1 MLSLSWASKFL
12 SAVFFMIISS
22 TASAE
27 LIKAE
32 GQYDLSLDITQRQ
45 CEANALLDAKFKAM
59 GNAGLE
65 KVSQTT
71 SDLCVESGEK
81 TNCEMH
87 EQTMNYFRGGYI
99 KNFEILNQETDSSKG
114 KCTVAIQADVR
125 KYLSKPDVNF
135 VLQAEITG
143 KRRKFHGEEFIIN
156 GEVSR
161 ESHLYLFGY
170 YPKTHSGKVIRIM
183 PNDYEKG
190 IKANGNFQIPKKEMQ
205 KTYKLIAEFPEG
217 SKGIEIMEYI
227 IVLATNQKLDM
238 LSEATLEA
246 FDQRL
251 DDLGR
256 ENWQKIQIGYFVLKD
271 G

>member
-12 SAVFFMIISS
+12 SAVIFVIISS

-27 LIKAE
+27 LIEVE
-32 GQYDLSLDITQRQ
+32 GQYDLSKDITQRQ

-99 KNFEILNQETDSSKG
+99 KNFEILNQEADISKG

-125 KYLSKPDVNF
+125 K
-135 VLQAEITG
+135 
-143 KRRKFHGEEFIIN
+143 
-156 GEVSR
+156 
-161 ESHLYLFGY
+161 
-170 YPKTHSGKVIRIM
+170 
-183 PNDYEKG
+183 
-190 IKANGNFQIPKKEMQ
+190 
-205 KTYKLIAEFPEG
+205 
-217 SKGIEIMEYI
+217 
-227 IVLATNQKLDM
+227 
-238 LSEATLEA
+238 
-246 FDQRL
+246 
-251 DDLGR
+251 
-256 ENWQKIQIGYFVLKD
+256 
-271 G
+271 